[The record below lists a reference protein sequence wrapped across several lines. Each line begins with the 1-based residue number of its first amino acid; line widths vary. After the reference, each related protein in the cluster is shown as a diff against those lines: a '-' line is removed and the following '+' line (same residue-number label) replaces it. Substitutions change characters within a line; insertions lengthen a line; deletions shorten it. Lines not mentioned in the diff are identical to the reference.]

1 MNSIKPFNV
10 AIIGLGAIGQTVADY
25 VINEDNK
32 VALSAILCRDQ
43 EKHKK
48 LHALKGEKFTS
59 LITNDIDEV
68 LAAKPDLIVEAAG
81 QESLAQYGPKILES
95 GISILVSSIGLF
107 TDDKIFYEFV
117 SIAER
122 HGAKILL
129 SSGAL
134 PAIDWMSAAALS
146 EVNSIAITQSKPV
159 NSWIGTPA
167 EQFVELSKITEVT
180 PFFTGTAREAA
191 NLFPKS
197 SNITAML
204 ALATVGLD
212 HLNVELVA
220 DPHSSEMQTNIEFNS
235 DVGSLKT
242 SWLGVP
248 SNLTP
253 STSADVPFAIIR
265 AIKNLSSTVVYGL

>member
-1 MNSIKPFNV
+1 MNSIKPFKV

-25 VINEDNK
+25 VINKDNK
-32 VALSAILCRDQ
+32 VVLSSILCRDQ

-48 LHALKGEKFTS
+48 LHVSKGEEFTS

-81 QESLAQYGPKILES
+81 QEPLAQYGTKILES
-95 GISILVSSIGLF
+95 SINLLVSSIGLF

-117 SIAER
+117 SIAEK

-146 EVNSIAITQSKPV
+146 DVNNIAITQSKPV

-167 EQFVELSKITEVT
+167 EKFVKLNTITEAT
-180 PFFTGTAREAA
+180 PFFKGTAREAA

-212 HLNVELVA
+212 NLNVELVA
-220 DPHSSEMQTNIEFNS
+220 DPHKTEMQTDITFES